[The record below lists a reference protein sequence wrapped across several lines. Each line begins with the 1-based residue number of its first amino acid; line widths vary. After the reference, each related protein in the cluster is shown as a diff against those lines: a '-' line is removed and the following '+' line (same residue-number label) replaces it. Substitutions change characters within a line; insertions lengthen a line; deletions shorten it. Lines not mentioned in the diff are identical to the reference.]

1 MQSYQKLISL
11 KPSVKF
17 KMPNNAIM
25 NKIFLSALITGTLFL
40 MSCSQTDDAVA
51 KQKAELQKLKE
62 QQADL
67 GTKIQKA
74 EEALGKVDSSSAKKE
89 KTKLVAFQPVVPAG
103 FTHFI
108 ELQGK
113 IDALNIAMVTPR
125 NGTGGQVK
133 EIFVKKGDMVKKGQ
147 LLLKLDNVVLQQQLA
162 TAKQQLAFANNLYD
176 RRKNLWAQQ
185 IGSEVELV
193 TAKNQVDQAQMQV
206 DLINRQIE
214 LTRVYADISGVA
226 DVVNIR
232 LGELFT
238 GNNQIQIVNTTDL
251 KAVAQVPEN
260 YLGQVKVG
268 SNVKVVIPELNNKTI
283 DTKISVTGKTIDPS
297 TRSFYIET
305 KLPYDKQFYPNQVA
319 LIKIQDYTT
328 SNALTIPVNSLQNDD
343 KGKYVMVAM
352 KDGSRLVARKKSIK
366 IGMMYGDKVEVL
378 SGIQVGDNIITDG
391 YQGLYD
397 DQPITTSAL

>member
-1 MQSYQKLISL
+1 
-11 KPSVKF
+11 
-17 KMPNNAIM
+17 MPNNPNM
-25 NKIFLSALITGTLFL
+25 NKIFLFAALTSTLLFAACGQTG
-40 MSCSQTDDAVA
+40 DPIA
-51 KQKAELQKLKE
+51 KQKSELQKLKD

-74 EEALGKVDSSSAKKE
+74 EDALAKVDSSSAKKE
-89 KTKLVAFQPVVPAG
+89 KTKLVAFQPVAPAA

-125 NGTGGQVK
+125 NGAGGQVK
-133 EIFVKKGDMVKKGQ
+133 EIYVKKGDMVKKGQ
-147 LLLKLDNVVLQQQLA
+147 LLLKLDNVVLQQQLV

-193 TAKNQVDQAQMQV
+193 TAKNQVDQAQMSV
-206 DLINRQIE
+206 DLISRQID

-226 DVVNIR
+226 DIVNIR
-232 LGELFT
+232 LGEFFT
-238 GNNQIQIVNTTDL
+238 GNNQLQIVNTEQL

-268 SNVKVVIPELNNKTI
+268 SNVKVVIPELNSKTI

-305 KLPYDKQFYPNQVA
+305 KLPYDKQFYPNQIA

-328 SNALTIPVNSLQNDD
+328 SSALTIPVNSLQNDD

-366 IGMMYGDKVEVL
+366 IGMMYGDRVEVI
-378 SGIQVGDNIITDG
+378 SGIQTGDQIITDG

>member
-1 MQSYQKLISL
+1 
-11 KPSVKF
+11 
-17 KMPNNAIM
+17 MPNNAIM
-25 NKIFLSALITGTLFL
+25 NKIFLSALITGTVFF
-40 MSCSQTDDAVA
+40 MSCGQTGDTVA
-51 KQKAELQKLKE
+51 KQKAELQKLKD

-67 GTKIQKA
+67 TTKIQKL
-74 EEALGKVDSSSAKKE
+74 EVTLGSVDSSSAKKE
-89 KTKLVAFQPVVPAG
+89 KTKLVAFQPVAPAA

-113 IDALNIAMVTPR
+113 IDALNIALVTPR

-133 EIFVKKGDMVKKGQ
+133 EIHVKKGDMVKKGQ
-147 LLLKLDNVVLQQQLA
+147 LLLKLDDVVLQQQLS
-162 TAKQQLAFANNLYD
+162 TANQQLAFAKNLYE
-176 RRKNLWAQQ
+176 RRKNLWDQQ

-193 TAKNQVDQAQMQV
+193 TAKNQVDQAQMSV
-206 DLINRQIE
+206 DLIKRQIE

-232 LGELFT
+232 LGEIFT

-251 KAVAQVPEN
+251 KATAQVPES

-283 DTKISVTGKTIDPS
+283 DTKISVTGKTIDAS
-297 TRSFYIET
+297 NRGFYIEA
-305 KLPYDKQFYPNQVA
+305 KLPFDKQFYPNQIA
-319 LIKIQDYTT
+319 LIKIQDFTT

-343 KGKYVMVAM
+343 KGKYVMVAV
-352 KDGSRLVARKKSIK
+352 KDGNRLVARKKPVT
-366 IGMMYGDKVEVL
+366 IGLMYGDRVQVL
-378 SGIQVGDNIITDG
+378 SGIQTGDNIITDG

-397 DQPITTSAL
+397 DQPITTSAM

>member
-1 MQSYQKLISL
+1 
-11 KPSVKF
+11 
-17 KMPNNAIM
+17 M
-25 NKIFLSALITGTLFL
+25 NKIFASALITGTLFF
-40 MSCSQTDDAVA
+40 MSCGQTGDPIA
-51 KQKAELQKLKE
+51 KKKAELQALKD
-62 QQADL
+62 QQL
-67 GTKIQKA
+67 TLVSKIHKA
-74 EEALGKVDSSSAKKE
+74 EDELSKVDSASDKKE
-89 KTKLVAFQPVVPAG
+89 KTKLVAIQPVTPTS
-103 FTHFI
+103 FTHYI

-133 EIFVKKGDMVKKGQ
+133 EIYVKKGDVVKKGQ
-147 LLLKLDNVVLQQQLA
+147 LLLKLDDVVLQQQLA
-162 TAKQQLAFANNLYD
+162 TARQQLAFANNLYE

-226 DVVNIR
+226 DIVNIR

-238 GNNQIQIVNTTDL
+238 GNNQLQIVNTSEL

-268 SNVKVVIPELNNKTI
+268 SNVKVVIPELKNKTI

-297 TRSFYIET
+297 NRSFYIEA
-305 KLPYDKQFYPNQVA
+305 KLPYDKAFYPNQVA

-328 SNALTIPVNSLQNDD
+328 SNALTIPVNSLQNDE
-343 KGKYVMVAM
+343 KGKYVMIAVQE
-352 KDGSRLVARKKSIK
+352 GNRLVARKKPIT
-366 IGMMYGDKVEVL
+366 IGMMYGDQVEVL
-378 SGIQVGDNIITDG
+378 SGIRTGDNIITEG
-391 YQGLYD
+391 YQGLYEE
-397 DQPITTSAL
+397 QPITTQVK

>member
-1 MQSYQKLISL
+1 
-11 KPSVKF
+11 
-17 KMPNNAIM
+17 MPNNAIM
-25 NKIFLSALITGTLFL
+25 NKIFLSTLITGTIFF
-40 MSCSQTDDAVA
+40 MSCGQTGDPVA
-51 KQKAELQKLKE
+51 KQKADLQKMKD
-62 QQADL
+62 QQAEL
-67 GTKIQKA
+67 STKIQKL
-74 EEALGKVDSSSAKKE
+74 EEALAKEDPSSIIKE
-89 KTKLVAFQPVVPAG
+89 KAKLVAFQPVAQTV
-103 FTHFI
+103 FTHYI

-113 IDALNIAMVTPR
+113 IDALNIASVTPR

-133 EIFVKKGDMVKKGQ
+133 EIYVKKGDMVKKGQ
-147 LLLKLDNVVLQQQLA
+147 LLLKLDDVVLQQQLA
-162 TAKQQLAFANNLYD
+162 TARQQLAFAQNLYE

-238 GNNQIQIVNTTDL
+238 GNNQLVIVNTSEL

-260 YLGQVKVG
+260 YLGQVDVG
-268 SNVKVVIPELNNKTI
+268 SHVKVVIPELNNKTI

-297 TRSFYIET
+297 TRSFYVEA
-305 KLPYDKQFYPNQVA
+305 KLPYDKQFYPNQIA

-328 SNALTIPVNSLQNDD
+328 PNALTIPANSLQNDD
-343 KGKYVMVAM
+343 KGKYVMIAV
-352 KDGSRLVARKKSIK
+352 KDGDRLIARKKSIT
-366 IGMMYGDKVEVL
+366 IGMIYGDRVQVL
-378 SGIQVGDNIITDG
+378 SGIQAGDNIITDG

-397 DQPITTSAL
+397 GQPITTSAQ

>member
-1 MQSYQKLISL
+1 
-11 KPSVKF
+11 
-17 KMPNNAIM
+17 M
-25 NKIFLSALITGTLFL
+25 NKIFLSALITGTVFFV
-40 MSCSQTDDAVA
+40 SCGQTDDAVA

-62 QQADL
+62 QQAGL
-67 GTKIQKA
+67 ATKIQKA
-74 EEALGKVDSSSAKKE
+74 EEALGNVDSSSAKKE
-89 KTKLVAFQPVVPAG
+89 KTKLVAFQPVAPVA
-103 FTHFI
+103 FTHYI

-113 IDALNIAMVTPR
+113 IDALNIALVTPR

-133 EIFVKKGDMVKKGQ
+133 EIYVKKGDMVKKGQ
-147 LLLKLDNVVLQQQLA
+147 LLLKLDDVVLQQQLA
-162 TAKQQLAFANNLYD
+162 TAMQQLAFAKNLYE

-193 TAKNQVDQAQMQV
+193 TAKNQVDQAQMSV
-206 DLINRQIE
+206 DLISRQID

-238 GNNQIQIVNTTDL
+238 GNNQLQIVNTEQL

-268 SNVKVVIPELNNKTI
+268 SNLKVVIPELNNKTI

-305 KLPYDKQFYPNQVA
+305 KLPYDKQFYPNQIA

-343 KGKYVMVAM
+343 KGKYVMVAV
-352 KDGSRLVARKKSIK
+352 KDGSRLVARKKPIT

-378 SGIQVGDNIITDG
+378 SGIQTGDEIITDG

-397 DQPITTSAL
+397 DQPITTTAM

>member
-1 MQSYQKLISL
+1 
-11 KPSVKF
+11 
-17 KMPNNAIM
+17 M
-25 NKIFLSALITGTLFL
+25 NKLFLSALITGTVFF
-40 MSCSQTDDAVA
+40 MSCGQTGDPVA
-51 KQKAELQKLKE
+51 KQKAELQKLKD

-67 GTKIQKA
+67 TAKIQKA
-74 EEALGKVDSSSAKKE
+74 EEGLGKVDSSSVKKE
-89 KTKLVAFQPVVPAG
+89 KTKLVAFQPVAPTA

-113 IDALNIAMVTPR
+113 IDALNIALVTPR

-147 LLLKLDNVVLQQQLA
+147 LLLKLDDVVLQQQLA
-162 TAKQQLAFANNLYD
+162 TAKQQLAFAKNLYE
-176 RRKNLWAQQ
+176 RRKNLWDQQ

-193 TAKNQVDQAQMQV
+193 TAKNQVDQAQMSV

-238 GNNQIQIVNTTDL
+238 GNNQLVIVNTSEL

-260 YLGQVKVG
+260 YLEKVKVG

-283 DTKISVTGKTIDPS
+283 DTKISVTGKTIDAS
-297 TRSFYIET
+297 TRSFYVEA
-305 KLPYDKQFYPNQVA
+305 KLPYDKQFYPNQIV

-328 SNALTIPVNSLQNDD
+328 PKALTIPANSLQNDD
-343 KGKYVMVAM
+343 KGKYVMIAV
-352 KDGSRLVARKKSIK
+352 KEGDRLVARKKPIN
-366 IGMMYGDKVEVL
+366 IGLIYGDRVEVL
-378 SGIQVGDNIITDG
+378 SGIQAGDNIITEG

-397 DQPITTSAL
+397 LQPITTSVQ

>member
-1 MQSYQKLISL
+1 
-11 KPSVKF
+11 
-17 KMPNNAIM
+17 MPNYAIM
-25 NKIFLSALITGTLFL
+25 NKIFFSALITGTVFF
-40 MSCSQTDDAVA
+40 MSCGQTGDDVA
-51 KQKAELQKLKE
+51 KQKAELQKLKD
-62 QQADL
+62 QQAAL
-67 GTKIQKA
+67 ATKVQKA

-89 KTKLVAFQPVVPAG
+89 KTKLVAFQPVAPTA
-103 FTHFI
+103 FTHYI

-113 IDALNIAMVTPR
+113 IDALNIALVTPR

-133 EIFVKKGDMVKKGQ
+133 EIYVKKGDMVKKGQ
-147 LLLKLDNVVLQQQLA
+147 LLLKLDDVVLQQQLA
-162 TAKQQLAFANNLYD
+162 TARQQLAFANNLYD

-193 TAKNQVDQAQMQV
+193 TAKNQVDQAQMSV
-206 DLINRQIE
+206 DLISRQID

-226 DVVNIR
+226 DIVNIR

-238 GNNQIQIVNTTDL
+238 GNNQLQIVNTSQL

-268 SNVKVVIPELNNKTI
+268 SNVKVVIPELNSKTI

-305 KLPYDKQFYPNQVA
+305 KLPYDKQFYPNQIA

-343 KGKYVMVAM
+343 KGKYVMIAV
-352 KDGSRLVARKKSIK
+352 KDDGRLVARKKPIT
-366 IGMMYGDKVEVL
+366 IGMMYGDKVVVL
-378 SGIQVGDNIITDG
+378 SGIQTGDDIITDG

>member
-1 MQSYQKLISL
+1 
-11 KPSVKF
+11 
-17 KMPNNAIM
+17 MPNNEIM
-25 NKIFLSALITGTLFL
+25 NKIFLSALITGSIFF
-40 MSCSQTDDAVA
+40 MSCGQTGDAVA
-51 KQKAELQKLKE
+51 KQKAELQKLKD

-67 GTKIQKA
+67 VTKIQKA
-74 EEALGKVDSSSAKKE
+74 EEALGKVDSSSEKKE
-89 KTKLVAFQPVVPAG
+89 KTKLIAFQPVVPTA
-103 FTHFI
+103 FTHYI

-113 IDALNIAMVTPR
+113 IDALNIALVTPR

-133 EIFVKKGDMVKKGQ
+133 EIYVKKGDMVKKGQ
-147 LLLKLDNVVLQQQLA
+147 LLLKLDDVVLQQQLA
-162 TAKQQLAFANNLYD
+162 TAKQQLAFANNLYE
-176 RRKNLWAQQ
+176 RRKNLWDQQ

-260 YLGQVKVG
+260 YLGQVRVG
-268 SNVKVVIPELNNKTI
+268 SNVKVVIPELNSKTI

-305 KLPYDKQFYPNQVA
+305 KLPFDKQFYPNQVA

-343 KGKYVMVAM
+343 KGKYVMVAV
-352 KDGSRLVARKKSIK
+352 KDGSRLVARKKPIT

-378 SGIQVGDNIITDG
+378 SGIQRGDDIITDG

>member
-1 MQSYQKLISL
+1 
-11 KPSVKF
+11 
-17 KMPNNAIM
+17 MPNYAIM
-25 NKIFLSALITGTLFL
+25 NKIFLSALITGTVFF
-40 MSCSQTDDAVA
+40 MSCGQTGDDVT
-51 KQKAELQKLKE
+51 KQKAELEKLKD
-62 QQADL
+62 QQAAL
-67 GTKIQKA
+67 ATKVQKA

-89 KTKLVAFQPVVPAG
+89 KTKLIAFQPVAPTA
-103 FTHFI
+103 FTHYI

-113 IDALNIAMVTPR
+113 IDALNIALVTPR

-133 EIFVKKGDMVKKGQ
+133 EIYVKKGDMVKKGQ
-147 LLLKLDNVVLQQQLA
+147 LLLKLDDVVLQQQLA
-162 TAKQQLAFANNLYD
+162 TARQQLAFANNLYD

-193 TAKNQVDQAQMQV
+193 TAKNQVDQAQMSV
-206 DLINRQIE
+206 DLINRQIDQ
-214 LTRVYADISGVA
+214 TRVYADISGVA

-238 GNNQIQIVNTTDL
+238 GNNQLQIVNTSQL
-251 KAVAQVPEN
+251 KAIAQVPEN

-268 SNVKVVIPELNNKTI
+268 SNVKVVIPELNSKTI

-305 KLPYDKQFYPNQVA
+305 KLPYDKQFYPNQIA

-343 KGKYVMVAM
+343 KGKYVMIAV
-352 KDGSRLVARKKSIK
+352 KDGGRLVARKKPIT
-366 IGMMYGDKVEVL
+366 IGMMYGDRVEVL
-378 SGIQVGDNIITDG
+378 SGIQTGDDIITDG

-397 DQPITTSAL
+397 DQPITTTAM